1 MAGFNITVAGDSAI
15 NLEFGNVISE
25 KTNGIIRAAA
35 QTLEADPIDG
45 VIELVPTFCSLMV
58 VYNPCVIGYDE
69 LTSQV
74 RGKLRGLVAATGGI
88 HRVVKIPVCYG
99 GDFGPDL
106 SDVAEHAGM
115 SVEEVIAIHSGHDYL
130 IDMLGFLPGFA
141 YLGGLDERLHTPRLA
156 TPRTRIEPGAVGIGG
171 AQTGIY
177 PLASPGG
184 WRIIGRTPVRPY
196 DPDRESPIL
205 YAAGDYLRFVPIT
218 PQEFS
223 LIETQVEA
231 GTYECEIVKGRATT
245 PVQAD
250 PNNDQAA
257 DSAAWSEGCEASER
271 SATAPAAAPQ
281 VDNALQPQTHFSPA
295 MPNVG
300 IAGARANA
308 EIKRILEAHGVN
320 IAFDITCTNTIRR
333 FVPRKTDTLAQ
344 YAHDVLTQ
352 LPCARMRN
360 ISPRKAFFDQVL
372 PQVDGLVYHAVQFC
386 DMYSYEY
393 SDLKRTSPAPILALE
408 TDCTAQSRGQML
420 TRLEAFLESIGASQ
434 TEHLASQKGS
444 PMSTAATFV
453 VGLDSG
459 STSTNAVVMNEARKI
474 VASVVIRTGAKAGA
488 SAERAYREVLERAGI
503 TPDQVACTIATGYG
517 RVSIPFADENV
528 TEISC
533 HGRGAHYFNPDV
545 RTILDIGGQDS
556 KAIHVNAAGEVTD
569 FAMNDKCAAGTGRFL
584 EMIARSLEISLD
596 ELGPAALESKK
607 RLEIA
612 SMCSVFAESEVISL
626 IANNEEKPDIAAGVC
641 RAVAGKAY
649 SLMRRVGLEGAY
661 MMTGGVAQNPGV
673 VRAVEELIGE
683 KLFICEDP
691 EIVGATGAALLALEK
706 SE

>member
-1 MAGFNITVAGDSAI
+1 MRVGYVCKYAPIEA
-15 NLEFGNVISE
+15 
-25 KTNGIIRAAA
+25 
-35 QTLEADPIDG
+35 LEAMG
-45 VIELVPTFCSLMV
+45 AHME
-58 VYNPCVIGYDE
+58 
-69 LTSQV
+69 
-74 RGKLRGLVAATGGI
+74 
-88 HRVVKIPVCYG
+88 
-99 GDFGPDL
+99 
-106 SDVAEHAGM
+106 
-115 SVEEVIAIHSGHDYL
+115 
-130 IDMLGFLPGFA
+130 
-141 YLGGLDERLHTPRLA
+141 
-156 TPRTRIEPGAVGIGG
+156 RIEPDESLVSFDAAESCMHANVCSFAKATFETVLSGNLDGIVLTTCCDSMRRLADALRAQAPDLFIHVLDVPRDTGEAACALFERNVRKLLSAYGEFANATFSEEKLFAQLGG
-171 AQTGIY
+171 TLCPAEDTCDSPLELDYVSQDSIY
-177 PLASPGG
+177 
-184 WRIIGRTPVRPY
+184 R
-196 DPDRESPIL
+196 DK
-205 YAAGDYLRFVPIT
+205 AGDAEARSEGCAASERSASAAPT
-218 PQEFS
+218 APQVDS
-223 LIETQVEA
+223 HD
-231 GTYECEIVKGRATT
+231 R
-245 PVQAD
+245 
-250 PNNDQAA
+250 NQAA

-271 SATAPAAAPQ
+271 NADEAVAAPQVEPNRNKAGDTEARSEGCEASERSATAAAAAAQ

-320 IAFDITCTNTIRR
+320 IAFDITCTNAIRR

-434 TEHLASQKGS
+434 AEHLASQKGS

-626 IANNEEKPDIAAGVC
+626 IANNEEKSDIAAGVC
-641 RAVAGKAY
+641 RAVASKAY

>member
-1 MAGFNITVAGDSAI
+1 MRIGYVCKYVPVEALEAMGAHMERVEPDESLVSFDAAESCMHANVCSFAKATFETVLSGSFDGIVLTTCCDSMRRLADALRAQAPDLFI
-15 NLEFGNVISE
+15 HVLDVPRDTGEAACALFERRVSEFLSAYGEFANVDFSE
-25 KTNGIIRAAA
+25 AKLFTQLGGTLCPAEGTCES
-35 QTLEADPIDG
+35 TLE
-45 VIELVPTFCSLMV
+45 L
-58 VYNPCVIGYDE
+58 
-69 LTSQV
+69 
-74 RGKLRGLVAATGGI
+74 
-88 HRVVKIPVCYG
+88 
-99 GDFGPDL
+99 DL
-106 SDVAEHAGM
+106 A
-115 SVEEVIAIHSGHDYL
+115 
-130 IDMLGFLPGFA
+130 
-141 YLGGLDERLHTPRLA
+141 RLHSETAQPSFRLA
-156 TPRTRIEPGAVGIGG
+156 KSSSVSQSFANSG
-171 AQTGIY
+171 
-177 PLASPGG
+177 
-184 WRIIGRTPVRPY
+184 
-196 DPDRESPIL
+196 
-205 YAAGDYLRFVPIT
+205 
-218 PQEFS
+218 
-223 LIETQVEA
+223 
-231 GTYECEIVKGRATT
+231 
-245 PVQAD
+245 
-250 PNNDQAA
+250 QAA
-257 DSAAWSEGCEASER
+257 DSAAWSEGCGASER
-271 SATAPAAAPQ
+271 NADESVAAPQVEPNRGQATDAGARSEGCAASERNATAAAAAPQ
-281 VDNALQPQTHFSPA
+281 VNCTLQPQTHFSPT

-308 EIKRILEAHGVN
+308 EIKRILEARGVN
-320 IAFDITCTNTIRR
+320 IAFDITCTNAVRR

-352 LPCARMRN
+352 LPCARMRD
-360 ISPRKAFFDQVL
+360 ISPRKGFFDSAL
-372 PQVDGLVYHAVQFC
+372 PQVDGLVYHTVQFC

-444 PMSTAATFV
+444 PMSAAATFV

-488 SAERAYREVLERAGI
+488 SAERAYREVLERADI
-503 TPDQVACTIATGYG
+503 APDQVGCTIATGYG

>member
-1 MAGFNITVAGDSAI
+1 MRIGYVCKYVPVEA
-15 NLEFGNVISE
+15 
-25 KTNGIIRAAA
+25 
-35 QTLEADPIDG
+35 LEAMG
-45 VIELVPTFCSLMV
+45 AHME
-58 VYNPCVIGYDE
+58 
-69 LTSQV
+69 
-74 RGKLRGLVAATGGI
+74 
-88 HRVVKIPVCYG
+88 
-99 GDFGPDL
+99 
-106 SDVAEHAGM
+106 
-115 SVEEVIAIHSGHDYL
+115 
-130 IDMLGFLPGFA
+130 
-141 YLGGLDERLHTPRLA
+141 
-156 TPRTRIEPGAVGIGG
+156 RIEPDESLVSFDAAESCMHANVCSFAKATFETVLSGNLDGIVLTTCCDSMRRLADALRAQAPNLFIHVLDVPRDMGEAACALYQRRVVELLSAYGKFANATFSEKKLFAQLGG
-171 AQTGIY
+171 TLCPAEGTCDS
-177 PLASPGG
+177 PLGL
-184 WRIIGRTPVRPY
+184 
-196 DPDRESPIL
+196 D
-205 YAAGDYLRFVPIT
+205 YARLHSEAAPAA
-218 PQEFS
+218 PQVDS
-223 LIETQVEA
+223 HDL
-231 GTYECEIVKGRATT
+231 
-245 PVQAD
+245 
-250 PNNDQAA
+250 NQAA

-271 SATAPAAAPQ
+271 NADEAVAAPR

-308 EIKRILEAHGVN
+308 EIKRILEAHGAN
-320 IAFDITCTNTIRR
+320 IAFDVTCTNASRR
-333 FVPRKTDTLAQ
+333 FVPQKADTLAH
-344 YAHDVLTQ
+344 YTHDVLTQ
-352 LPCARMRN
+352 LPCARMRD
-360 ISPRKAFFDQVL
+360 ISPRKAFFDRVL
-372 PQVDGLVYHAVQFC
+372 PQIDGLVYHTVQFC

-393 SDLKRTSPAPILALE
+393 SDLKRTSPVPILALE
-408 TDCTAQSRGQML
+408 TDCTAQSHGQVL

-434 TEHLASQKGS
+434 KEHLTSQKGS
-444 PMSTAATFV
+444 PMSKTATFG

-459 STSTNAVVMNEARKI
+459 STSTNAVVMNEAREI
-474 VASVVIRTGAKAGA
+474 VASVVIKTGAKAGA

-503 TPDQVACTIATGYG
+503 TPDQIACTIATGYG

-533 HGRGAHYFNPDV
+533 HGRGAHYFNPAV

-556 KAIHVNAAGEVTD
+556 KAIHVNATGEVTD

-683 KLFICEDP
+683 KLFICDDP

-706 SE
+706 LGE

>member
-1 MAGFNITVAGDSAI
+1 MRIGYVCKYAPIEA
-15 NLEFGNVISE
+15 
-25 KTNGIIRAAA
+25 
-35 QTLEADPIDG
+35 LEAMG
-45 VIELVPTFCSLMV
+45 AHME
-58 VYNPCVIGYDE
+58 
-69 LTSQV
+69 
-74 RGKLRGLVAATGGI
+74 
-88 HRVVKIPVCYG
+88 
-99 GDFGPDL
+99 
-106 SDVAEHAGM
+106 
-115 SVEEVIAIHSGHDYL
+115 
-130 IDMLGFLPGFA
+130 
-141 YLGGLDERLHTPRLA
+141 
-156 TPRTRIEPGAVGIGG
+156 RIEPDESLVSFDAAESCMHANVCSFAKATFETVLSGNLDGIVLTTCCDSMRRLADALRAQAPDPFIHVLDVPRDTGEAACALFERNVRKLLSTYGEFANATFSEEKLFTQLGG
-171 AQTGIY
+171 ILCPAEGTCDSPLELDYARLHSEAPQPSFHLAKSSSVSQESIY
-177 PLASPGG
+177 
-184 WRIIGRTPVRPY
+184 R
-196 DPDRESPIL
+196 DK
-205 YAAGDYLRFVPIT
+205 AGDAEARSEGCAASERSASAAPAA
-218 PQEFS
+218 PQVDS
-223 LIETQVEA
+223 HD
-231 GTYECEIVKGRATT
+231 R
-245 PVQAD
+245 
-250 PNNDQAA
+250 NQAA

-271 SATAPAAAPQ
+271 NADEAVAAPQVEPNRNKADAGARSEGCEASERSATAAAAAPQ
-281 VDNALQPQTHFSPA
+281 FDNALQPQTHFSPT

-320 IAFDITCTNTIRR
+320 IAFDITCTNAIRR
-333 FVPRKTDTLAQ
+333 FAPRKTDTLAQ
-344 YAHDVLTQ
+344 YVHDVLTQ

-360 ISPRKAFFDQVL
+360 ISPRKAFFDHVL
-372 PQVDGLVYHAVQFC
+372 PQVDGLVYHTVQFC

-393 SDLKRTSPAPILALE
+393 SDLKRTSPTPILTLE

>member
-1 MAGFNITVAGDSAI
+1 MRIGYVCKYVPAEA
-15 NLEFGNVISE
+15 
-25 KTNGIIRAAA
+25 
-35 QTLEADPIDG
+35 LEAMG
-45 VIELVPTFCSLMV
+45 AHME
-58 VYNPCVIGYDE
+58 
-69 LTSQV
+69 
-74 RGKLRGLVAATGGI
+74 
-88 HRVVKIPVCYG
+88 
-99 GDFGPDL
+99 
-106 SDVAEHAGM
+106 
-115 SVEEVIAIHSGHDYL
+115 
-130 IDMLGFLPGFA
+130 
-141 YLGGLDERLHTPRLA
+141 
-156 TPRTRIEPGAVGIGG
+156 RIEPDESLVSFDAAESCMHANVCSFAKATFETVLSGNLDGIVLTTCCDSMRRLADALRAQAPNLFIHVLDVPRDTGEAACALYQRRVAELLSAYGEFANATFSEKKLFAQLGG
-171 AQTGIY
+171 TLCPAEGTCDS
-177 PLASPGG
+177 PLGL
-184 WRIIGRTPVRPY
+184 
-196 DPDRESPIL
+196 D
-205 YAAGDYLRFVPIT
+205 YARLH
-218 PQEFS
+218 S
-223 LIETQVEA
+223 EA
-231 GTYECEIVKGRATT
+231 A
-245 PVQAD
+245 PAAPQAD
-250 PNNDQAA
+250 SRDSNQAA

-271 SATAPAAAPQ
+271 NADEAVAVPQ
-281 VDNALQPQTHFSPA
+281 VNCTLQPQTHFSPT

-308 EIKRILEAHGVN
+308 EIKHILEEHGVN
-320 IAFDITCTNTIRR
+320 IAFDITCTNANRR
-333 FVPRKTDTLAQ
+333 FVPQKTDTLAH

-352 LPCARMRN
+352 LPCARMRD
-360 ISPRKAFFDQVL
+360 ISPRKAFFDHVL
-372 PQVDGLVYHAVQFC
+372 PQIDGLVYHTVQFC

-393 SDLKRTSPAPILALE
+393 SDLKRTSPMPILALE
-408 TDCTAQSRGQML
+408 TDCTAQSHGQML

-434 TEHLASQKGS
+434 KEHLVSQKGS
-444 PMSTAATFV
+444 PMSKTATFV

-459 STSTNAVVMNEARKI
+459 STSTNAVVMNEAREI
-474 VASVVIRTGAKAGA
+474 VASVVIKTGAKAGA

-533 HGRGAHYFNPDV
+533 HGRGAHYFNPAV

-556 KAIHVNAAGEVTD
+556 KAIHVNATGEVTD

-607 RLEIA
+607 HLEIA

-673 VRAVEELIGE
+673 ASAVEELIGE

-706 SE
+706 SV

>member
-1 MAGFNITVAGDSAI
+1 MRIGYVCKYVPAEA
-15 NLEFGNVISE
+15 
-25 KTNGIIRAAA
+25 
-35 QTLEADPIDG
+35 LEAMG
-45 VIELVPTFCSLMV
+45 AHME
-58 VYNPCVIGYDE
+58 
-69 LTSQV
+69 
-74 RGKLRGLVAATGGI
+74 
-88 HRVVKIPVCYG
+88 
-99 GDFGPDL
+99 
-106 SDVAEHAGM
+106 
-115 SVEEVIAIHSGHDYL
+115 
-130 IDMLGFLPGFA
+130 
-141 YLGGLDERLHTPRLA
+141 
-156 TPRTRIEPGAVGIGG
+156 RIEPDESLVSFDAAESCMHANVCSFAKATFETVLSGNLDGIVLTTCCDSMRRLADALHAQAPNLFIHVLDVPRGTGEAACALYQRRVAELLSAYGKFANATFSEKKLFAQLGGTLCPEEGNCDSSLELDYARLHSEAAQPSFRLAKSSSVSQSFANSNQAV
-171 AQTGIY
+171 
-177 PLASPGG
+177 
-184 WRIIGRTPVRPY
+184 
-196 DPDRESPIL
+196 
-205 YAAGDYLRFVPIT
+205 
-218 PQEFS
+218 
-223 LIETQVEA
+223 
-231 GTYECEIVKGRATT
+231 
-245 PVQAD
+245 
-250 PNNDQAA
+250 

-271 SATAPAAAPQ
+271 STIATAAAPQ
-281 VDNALQPQTHFSPA
+281 VDNALQPQTHFSPT

-308 EIKRILEAHGVN
+308 EIKRILESHGVN
-320 IAFDITCTNTIRR
+320 IAFDITCTNANRR
-333 FVPRKTDTLAQ
+333 FVPQKADTLAH

-352 LPCARMRN
+352 LPCARMRD
-360 ISPRKAFFDQVL
+360 ISPRKDFFDRVL
-372 PQVDGLVYHAVQFC
+372 PQIDGLVFHTVQFC

-420 TRLEAFLESIGASQ
+420 TRIEAFLESIGASQ
-434 TEHLASQKGS
+434 KEHLASQKGS
-444 PMSTAATFV
+444 PMSKTATFV

-459 STSTNAVVMNEARKI
+459 STSTNAVVMNEAREI

-488 SAERAYREVLERAGI
+488 SAERAYREVIERAGI
-503 TPDQVACTIATGYG
+503 TPDQIACTIATGYG

-533 HGRGAHYFNPDV
+533 HGRGAHYFNPAV

-556 KAIHVNAAGEVTD
+556 KAIHVNATGEVTD

-673 VRAVEELIGE
+673 VSAVEELIGE
-683 KLFICEDP
+683 KLFICDDP

>member
-1 MAGFNITVAGDSAI
+1 MRIGYVCKYAPIEALEAMGAHMEHIEPDESLVSFDAAESCMHANVCSFAKATFETVLSGNLDGIVLTTCCDSMRRLADALRAQTPGLFI
-15 NLEFGNVISE
+15 HVLDVPRDTSEAACALFERNVRKLLSAYGEFANATFSEEKLFAQLGGTLCPAEGNCDSPLELDLARLHSE
-25 KTNGIIRAAA
+25 AA
-35 QTLEADPIDG
+35 QPS
-45 VIELVPTFCSLMV
+45 F
-58 VYNPCVIGYDE
+58 
-69 LTSQV
+69 
-74 RGKLRGLVAATGGI
+74 
-88 HRVVKIPVCYG
+88 
-99 GDFGPDL
+99 
-106 SDVAEHAGM
+106 
-115 SVEEVIAIHSGHDYL
+115 
-130 IDMLGFLPGFA
+130 
-141 YLGGLDERLHTPRLA
+141 RLA
-156 TPRTRIEPGAVGIGG
+156 KSSSVSQSFAN
-171 AQTGIY
+171 
-177 PLASPGG
+177 S
-184 WRIIGRTPVRPY
+184 
-196 DPDRESPIL
+196 
-205 YAAGDYLRFVPIT
+205 
-218 PQEFS
+218 
-223 LIETQVEA
+223 
-231 GTYECEIVKGRATT
+231 
-245 PVQAD
+245 
-250 PNNDQAA
+250 NQAA

-271 SATAPAAAPQ
+271 SATAAAAAAQ
-281 VDNALQPQTHFSPA
+281 VDNALQPQTHFSPT

-320 IAFDITCTNTIRR
+320 IAFDITCTNAIRR

-352 LPCARMRN
+352 LPCARMRD
-360 ISPRKAFFDQVL
+360 ISPRKSFFDQVL
-372 PQVDGLVYHAVQFC
+372 PQVDGLVYHTVQFC

-393 SDLKRTSPAPILALE
+393 SDLKRTSPASILALE

-434 TEHLASQKGS
+434 TEHPESQKGS

-691 EIVGATGAALLALEK
+691 EIVGATGAALLVLEK

>member
-1 MAGFNITVAGDSAI
+1 MRIGYVCKYVPV
-15 NLEFGNVISE
+15 EV
-25 KTNGIIRAAA
+25 
-35 QTLEADPIDG
+35 LEAMG
-45 VIELVPTFCSLMV
+45 AHMERIEP
-58 VYNPCVIGYDE
+58 
-69 LTSQV
+69 
-74 RGKLRGLVAATGGI
+74 
-88 HRVVKIPVCYG
+88 
-99 GDFGPDL
+99 
-106 SDVAEHAGM
+106 
-115 SVEEVIAIHSGHDYL
+115 
-130 IDMLGFLPGFA
+130 
-141 YLGGLDERLHTPRLA
+141 DERLVSFDAAESCMHANVCSFAKATFETVLSGNLDGIVLTTCCDSMRRLA
-156 TPRTRIEPGAVGIGG
+156 DALRAQAPNLFIHVLDVPRDTGEAACALYQRRVAELLSSYGEFANATFSEEKLFAQLGG
-171 AQTGIY
+171 TLCPAEGTCDSTLELDYARLHSEAAPAAPQVD
-177 PLASPGG
+177 SH
-184 WRIIGRTPVRPY
+184 
-196 DPDRESPIL
+196 DR
-205 YAAGDYLRFVPIT
+205 
-218 PQEFS
+218 
-223 LIETQVEA
+223 
-231 GTYECEIVKGRATT
+231 
-245 PVQAD
+245 
-250 PNNDQAA
+250 NQAA

-271 SATAPAAAPQ
+271 NADEAVAVPQ
-281 VDNALQPQTHFSPA
+281 VNCTLQPQTHFSPT

-320 IAFDITCTNTIRR
+320 IAFDITCTNAFRR

-352 LPCARMRN
+352 LPCARMRD
-360 ISPRKAFFDQVL
+360 ISPRKAFFDHVL
-372 PQVDGLVYHAVQFC
+372 PQIDGLVFHTVQFC

-408 TDCTAQSRGQML
+408 TDCTAQSHGQML

-434 TEHLASQKGS
+434 KEHLASQKGS
-444 PMSTAATFV
+444 PMSKTATFV

-459 STSTNAVVMNEARKI
+459 STSTNAVAMNEAREI
-474 VASVVIRTGAKAGA
+474 VASVVIKTGAKAGA

-533 HGRGAHYFNPDV
+533 HGRGAHYFNPAV

-556 KAIHVNAAGEVTD
+556 KAIHVNATGEVTD

-607 RLEIA
+607 HLEIA

-706 SE
+706 LGE

>member
-1 MAGFNITVAGDSAI
+1 MRIGYVCKYVPAEA
-15 NLEFGNVISE
+15 
-25 KTNGIIRAAA
+25 
-35 QTLEADPIDG
+35 LEAMG
-45 VIELVPTFCSLMV
+45 
-58 VYNPCVIGYDE
+58 
-69 LTSQV
+69 
-74 RGKLRGLVAATGGI
+74 A
-88 HRVVKIPVCYG
+88 H
-99 GDFGPDL
+99 
-106 SDVAEHAGM
+106 
-115 SVEEVIAIHSGHDYL
+115 VE
-130 IDMLGFLPGFA
+130 
-141 YLGGLDERLHTPRLA
+141 
-156 TPRTRIEPGAVGIGG
+156 RIEPDESLVSFDAAESCMHANVCSFAKATFETVLSGNLDGIVLTTCCDSMRRLADALRAQAPDLFIHVLDVPRDTGEAACALYQRRVAELLSAYGEFANATFSEEKLFDQLGGTLCPAEGTCDSPLELDYARLHSEAAPAVP
-171 AQTGIY
+171 QVD
-177 PLASPGG
+177 SH
-184 WRIIGRTPVRPY
+184 
-196 DPDRESPIL
+196 DRN
-205 YAAGDYLRFVPIT
+205 
-218 PQEFS
+218 
-223 LIETQVEA
+223 
-231 GTYECEIVKGRATT
+231 
-245 PVQAD
+245 QAV
-250 PNNDQAA
+250 

-271 SATAPAAAPQ
+271 NADEAVAVPQ
-281 VDNALQPQTHFSPA
+281 VNCTLQPQTHFSPT

-320 IAFDITCTNTIRR
+320 IAFDITCTNAFRH
-333 FVPRKTDTLAQ
+333 FVPQKTDTLAQ

-352 LPCARMRN
+352 LPCARMRD
-360 ISPRKAFFDQVL
+360 ISPRKAFFDHVL
-372 PQVDGLVYHAVQFC
+372 PQIDGLVYHTVQFC

-393 SDLKRTSPAPILALE
+393 SDLKRTSSAPILALE

-420 TRLEAFLESIGASQ
+420 TRLEAFLEAIGASQ
-434 TEHLASQKGS
+434 TEHLARQEGF
-444 PMSTAATFV
+444 PMSKTATFV

-459 STSTNAVVMNEARKI
+459 STSTNTVVMNEAREI
-474 VASVVIRTGAKAGA
+474 VASVVIKTGAKAGA

-503 TPDQVACTIATGYG
+503 TPDQIACTIATGYG

-533 HGRGAHYFNPDV
+533 HGRGAHYFNPAV

-556 KAIHVNAAGEVTD
+556 KAIHVNATGEVTD

-683 KLFICEDP
+683 KLFICDDP

>member
-1 MAGFNITVAGDSAI
+1 MRIGYVCKYAPIEA
-15 NLEFGNVISE
+15 
-25 KTNGIIRAAA
+25 
-35 QTLEADPIDG
+35 LEAMG
-45 VIELVPTFCSLMV
+45 AHME
-58 VYNPCVIGYDE
+58 
-69 LTSQV
+69 
-74 RGKLRGLVAATGGI
+74 
-88 HRVVKIPVCYG
+88 
-99 GDFGPDL
+99 
-106 SDVAEHAGM
+106 
-115 SVEEVIAIHSGHDYL
+115 
-130 IDMLGFLPGFA
+130 
-141 YLGGLDERLHTPRLA
+141 
-156 TPRTRIEPGAVGIGG
+156 RIEPDESLVSFDAAESCMHANVCSFAKATFETVLSGNLDGIVLTTCCDSMRRLADALRAQAPDLFIHVLDAPRDTSETACALFERNVRKLLSAYGEFANATFSEEKLFTQLGG
-171 AQTGIY
+171 TVCPAEGTCDSPLELDLARLHSEAAQPSFRLAKSSSVSQESIY
-177 PLASPGG
+177 
-184 WRIIGRTPVRPY
+184 R
-196 DPDRESPIL
+196 DK
-205 YAAGDYLRFVPIT
+205 AGDA
-218 PQEFS
+218 
-223 LIETQVEA
+223 EA
-231 GTYECEIVKGRATT
+231 RSEGCVASERSDSAAPAAPRVDSHDR
-245 PVQAD
+245 
-250 PNNDQAA
+250 NQAA

-271 SATAPAAAPQ
+271 NADEAVAAPQ
-281 VDNALQPQTHFSPA
+281 ADNARQPQTHFSPT

-320 IAFDITCTNTIRR
+320 IAFDITCTNAIRR

-344 YAHDVLTQ
+344 YVHDVLTQ
-352 LPCARMRN
+352 LPCARMRD
-360 ISPRKAFFDQVL
+360 ISPRKGFFDHVL
-372 PQVDGLVYHAVQFC
+372 PQVDGLVYHTVQFC

-434 TEHLASQKGS
+434 TEHLARQKGS
-444 PMSTAATFV
+444 PMSTADTFV

-584 EMIARSLEISLD
+584 EMIARSLEIDLD

-607 RLEIA
+607 HLEIT

-683 KLFICEDP
+683 KLFICDDP

>member
-1 MAGFNITVAGDSAI
+1 MRVGYVCKYAPIEA
-15 NLEFGNVISE
+15 
-25 KTNGIIRAAA
+25 
-35 QTLEADPIDG
+35 LEAMG
-45 VIELVPTFCSLMV
+45 AHME
-58 VYNPCVIGYDE
+58 
-69 LTSQV
+69 
-74 RGKLRGLVAATGGI
+74 
-88 HRVVKIPVCYG
+88 
-99 GDFGPDL
+99 
-106 SDVAEHAGM
+106 
-115 SVEEVIAIHSGHDYL
+115 
-130 IDMLGFLPGFA
+130 
-141 YLGGLDERLHTPRLA
+141 
-156 TPRTRIEPGAVGIGG
+156 RIEPDESLVSFDAAESRMHANVCSFAKATFETVLSGNFDGIVLTTCCDSMRRLADALRAQAPDLFIHVLDVPRDTGEAACALFERNVRKLLSAYGEFANATFSEEKLFAQLGG
-171 AQTGIY
+171 TLCPAEGNCDS
-177 PLASPGG
+177 PL
-184 WRIIGRTPVRPY
+184 
-196 DPDRESPIL
+196 EL
-205 YAAGDYLRFVPIT
+205 
-218 PQEFS
+218 
-223 LIETQVEA
+223 
-231 GTYECEIVKGRATT
+231 
-245 PVQAD
+245 
-250 PNNDQAA
+250 
-257 DSAAWSEGCEASER
+257 
-271 SATAPAAAPQ
+271 
-281 VDNALQPQTHFSPA
+281 DNALQPQTHFSPT

-320 IAFDITCTNTIRR
+320 IAFDITCTNAIRR

-474 VASVVIRTGAKAGA
+474 VASVVIRTGAKASA
-488 SAERAYREVLERAGI
+488 SAERAYRKVLERAGI

-661 MMTGGVAQNPGV
+661 MMTGGVAQNLGV

-706 SE
+706 LGE

>member
-1 MAGFNITVAGDSAI
+1 MRIGYVCKYAPIEA
-15 NLEFGNVISE
+15 
-25 KTNGIIRAAA
+25 
-35 QTLEADPIDG
+35 LEAMG
-45 VIELVPTFCSLMV
+45 AHME
-58 VYNPCVIGYDE
+58 
-69 LTSQV
+69 
-74 RGKLRGLVAATGGI
+74 
-88 HRVVKIPVCYG
+88 
-99 GDFGPDL
+99 
-106 SDVAEHAGM
+106 
-115 SVEEVIAIHSGHDYL
+115 
-130 IDMLGFLPGFA
+130 
-141 YLGGLDERLHTPRLA
+141 
-156 TPRTRIEPGAVGIGG
+156 RIEPDARLVSFDAAESCMHANVCSFAKATFETVLSGNLDGIVLTTCCDSMRRLADALRAQAPDLFIHVLDVPRDTGETACALFERNVRKLLSTYGEFANATFSEEKLFAQLGG
-171 AQTGIY
+171 TVCPAEGTCDSPLELDSVSQDSIY
-177 PLASPGG
+177 
-184 WRIIGRTPVRPY
+184 R
-196 DPDRESPIL
+196 DK
-205 YAAGDYLRFVPIT
+205 AGDAEARSEGCVASERSASAAPAA
-218 PQEFS
+218 PQVDS
-223 LIETQVEA
+223 HD
-231 GTYECEIVKGRATT
+231 R
-245 PVQAD
+245 
-250 PNNDQAA
+250 NQAA

-271 SATAPAAAPQ
+271 SATAAAAAPQ
-281 VDNALQPQTHFSPA
+281 ADNARQPQTHFSPT

-320 IAFDITCTNTIRR
+320 IAFDITCTNTVRR
-333 FVPRKTDTLAQ
+333 FVPRKTDTLAL

-352 LPCARMRN
+352 LPCARMRD
-360 ISPRKAFFDQVL
+360 ISPRKGFFDSAL
-372 PQVDGLVYHAVQFC
+372 PQVDGLVYHTVQFC

-393 SDLKRTSPAPILALE
+393 SDLKRTSPVPILALE

-434 TEHLASQKGS
+434 TEHPASQKGS

-488 SAERAYREVLERAGI
+488 SAERAYHEVLERAGI

-691 EIVGATGAALLALEK
+691 EIVGATGAALLAMEK
-706 SE
+706 LGE

>member
-1 MAGFNITVAGDSAI
+1 MRIGYVCKYVPAEA
-15 NLEFGNVISE
+15 
-25 KTNGIIRAAA
+25 
-35 QTLEADPIDG
+35 LEAMG
-45 VIELVPTFCSLMV
+45 AHME
-58 VYNPCVIGYDE
+58 
-69 LTSQV
+69 
-74 RGKLRGLVAATGGI
+74 
-88 HRVVKIPVCYG
+88 
-99 GDFGPDL
+99 
-106 SDVAEHAGM
+106 
-115 SVEEVIAIHSGHDYL
+115 
-130 IDMLGFLPGFA
+130 
-141 YLGGLDERLHTPRLA
+141 
-156 TPRTRIEPGAVGIGG
+156 RIEPDESLVSFDAAESCMHANVCSFSKATFETVLSGNLDGIVPTTCCDSMRRLADALRAQAPDLFIHVLDVPRDTGEAACALYQRRVAELLSSYGKFADATFSEEKLFAQLGG
-171 AQTGIY
+171 TLCPAEGTCDSTLG
-177 PLASPGG
+177 L
-184 WRIIGRTPVRPY
+184 
-196 DPDRESPIL
+196 D
-205 YAAGDYLRFVPIT
+205 YARLHSEAAPAA
-218 PQEFS
+218 PQVDS
-223 LIETQVEA
+223 HNL
-231 GTYECEIVKGRATT
+231 
-245 PVQAD
+245 
-250 PNNDQAA
+250 NHAA
-257 DSAAWSEGCEASER
+257 DSAAWSEDCEASER
-271 SATAPAAAPQ
+271 NADEAVAVPQ
-281 VDNALQPQTHFSPA
+281 VNCTLQPQTHFSPT

-320 IAFDITCTNTIRR
+320 IAFDITCTNAFRR
-333 FVPRKTDTLAQ
+333 FVPQKADTLAH
-344 YAHDVLTQ
+344 YTHDVLTQ
-352 LPCARMRN
+352 LPCARMRD
-360 ISPRKAFFDQVL
+360 ISPRKAFFDRVL
-372 PQVDGLVYHAVQFC
+372 PQIDGLVYHTVQFC

-408 TDCTAQSRGQML
+408 TDCTVQSHGQML

-434 TEHLASQKGS
+434 KEHLASQKGS
-444 PMSTAATFV
+444 PMSKTATFV

-459 STSTNAVVMNEARKI
+459 STSTNAVTMNEAREI
-474 VASVVIRTGAKAGA
+474 VASVVIKTGAKAGA

-533 HGRGAHYFNPDV
+533 HGRGAHYFNPAV

-607 RLEIA
+607 HLEIA

>member
-1 MAGFNITVAGDSAI
+1 MRIGYVCKYVPVEA
-15 NLEFGNVISE
+15 
-25 KTNGIIRAAA
+25 
-35 QTLEADPIDG
+35 LEAMG
-45 VIELVPTFCSLMV
+45 AHME
-58 VYNPCVIGYDE
+58 
-69 LTSQV
+69 
-74 RGKLRGLVAATGGI
+74 
-88 HRVVKIPVCYG
+88 
-99 GDFGPDL
+99 
-106 SDVAEHAGM
+106 
-115 SVEEVIAIHSGHDYL
+115 
-130 IDMLGFLPGFA
+130 
-141 YLGGLDERLHTPRLA
+141 
-156 TPRTRIEPGAVGIGG
+156 RIEPDEILVSFDAAESCMHANVCSFAKATFETVLSGNLGGIVLTTCCDSMRRLADALR
-171 AQTGIY
+171 AQTPNLFIHVLDVPRDTGEAACALY
-177 PLASPGG
+177 QRRVAELLSAYGKFANVTFSEEKLFAQLGGTLCPAEGTCDSPLGL
-184 WRIIGRTPVRPY
+184 
-196 DPDRESPIL
+196 D
-205 YAAGDYLRFVPIT
+205 YARLH
-218 PQEFS
+218 S
-223 LIETQVEA
+223 EA
-231 GTYECEIVKGRATT
+231 AQPSFRLAKSSSVSQSFA
-245 PVQAD
+245 
-250 PNNDQAA
+250 NSNQAA

-271 SATAPAAAPQ
+271 NADEAVAVLQ
-281 VDNALQPQTHFSPA
+281 VNCTLQPQTHFSPT

-320 IAFDITCTNTIRR
+320 IAFDITCTNASRR
-333 FVPRKTDTLAQ
+333 FVPQKADTLAQ
-344 YAHDVLTQ
+344 YAHDMLTQ
-352 LPCARMRN
+352 LPCARMRD
-360 ISPRKAFFDQVL
+360 ISPRKAFFGHVL
-372 PQVDGLVYHAVQFC
+372 PQIDGLVYHTVQFC

-408 TDCTAQSRGQML
+408 TDCTAQSHGQML

-434 TEHLASQKGS
+434 KEHLASQKGS
-444 PMSTAATFV
+444 PMSKTATFV
-453 VGLDSG
+453 IGLDSG
-459 STSTNAVVMNEARKI
+459 STSTNAVVMNEAREI

-503 TPDQVACTIATGYG
+503 TPDQIACTIATGYG

-533 HGRGAHYFNPDV
+533 HGRGAHYFNPAV

-556 KAIHVNAAGEVTD
+556 KAIHVNATGEVTD

>member
-1 MAGFNITVAGDSAI
+1 MRIGYVCKYAPIEA
-15 NLEFGNVISE
+15 
-25 KTNGIIRAAA
+25 
-35 QTLEADPIDG
+35 LEAMG
-45 VIELVPTFCSLMV
+45 AHME
-58 VYNPCVIGYDE
+58 
-69 LTSQV
+69 
-74 RGKLRGLVAATGGI
+74 
-88 HRVVKIPVCYG
+88 
-99 GDFGPDL
+99 
-106 SDVAEHAGM
+106 
-115 SVEEVIAIHSGHDYL
+115 
-130 IDMLGFLPGFA
+130 
-141 YLGGLDERLHTPRLA
+141 
-156 TPRTRIEPGAVGIGG
+156 RIEPDESLVSFDAAEACMHANVCSFAKATFETVLSGNLDGIVLTTCCDSMRRLADALRAQAPDLFIHVLDVPRDTGEAACALYQRRVAELLSAYGKFANATFSEEKLFAQLGG
-171 AQTGIY
+171 TLCPAEGTCDS
-177 PLASPGG
+177 PLGL
-184 WRIIGRTPVRPY
+184 
-196 DPDRESPIL
+196 D
-205 YAAGDYLRFVPIT
+205 YARLHSEAAPAA
-218 PQEFS
+218 PQVDS
-223 LIETQVEA
+223 HNL
-231 GTYECEIVKGRATT
+231 
-245 PVQAD
+245 
-250 PNNDQAA
+250 NQAA

-271 SATAPAAAPQ
+271 NADEAVAAPQ
-281 VDNALQPQTHFSPA
+281 VNCTLQPQTHFSPT

-320 IAFDITCTNTIRR
+320 IAFDITCTNASRR

-352 LPCARMRN
+352 LPCARMRD
-360 ISPRKAFFDQVL
+360 ISPRKAFFDHVL
-372 PQVDGLVYHAVQFC
+372 PQIDGLVFHTVQFC

-408 TDCTAQSRGQML
+408 TDCTAQSHGQML
-420 TRLEAFLESIGASQ
+420 TRLEAFLESIGVSQ
-434 TEHLASQKGS
+434 KEHLASQKGS
-444 PMSTAATFV
+444 PMSKTATFV

-459 STSTNAVVMNEARKI
+459 STSTNAVVMNEAREI
-474 VASVVIRTGAKAGA
+474 VASVVIKTGAKAGA
-488 SAERAYREVLERAGI
+488 SAERAYREVLERADI

-533 HGRGAHYFNPDV
+533 HGRGAHYFNPAV

-607 RLEIA
+607 HLEIA

-673 VRAVEELIGE
+673 VSAVEELIGE

-706 SE
+706 LGE

>member
-1 MAGFNITVAGDSAI
+1 MRIGYVCKYVPAEA
-15 NLEFGNVISE
+15 
-25 KTNGIIRAAA
+25 
-35 QTLEADPIDG
+35 LEAMG
-45 VIELVPTFCSLMV
+45 AHME
-58 VYNPCVIGYDE
+58 
-69 LTSQV
+69 
-74 RGKLRGLVAATGGI
+74 
-88 HRVVKIPVCYG
+88 
-99 GDFGPDL
+99 
-106 SDVAEHAGM
+106 
-115 SVEEVIAIHSGHDYL
+115 
-130 IDMLGFLPGFA
+130 
-141 YLGGLDERLHTPRLA
+141 
-156 TPRTRIEPGAVGIGG
+156 RIEPDESLVSFDAAESCMHANVCSFAKATFETVLSGNLDGIVLTTCCDSMRRLADALRAQAPNLFIHVLDVPRDTGEAACALYQRRVAELLSAYGEFANATFSEKKLFAQLGG
-171 AQTGIY
+171 TLCPAEGTCDS
-177 PLASPGG
+177 PLGL
-184 WRIIGRTPVRPY
+184 
-196 DPDRESPIL
+196 D
-205 YAAGDYLRFVPIT
+205 YARLH
-218 PQEFS
+218 S
-223 LIETQVEA
+223 EA
-231 GTYECEIVKGRATT
+231 A
-245 PVQAD
+245 PAAPQAD
-250 PNNDQAA
+250 SRDSNQAA

-271 SATAPAAAPQ
+271 NADEAVAAPR
-281 VDNALQPQTHFSPA
+281 VDNALQPQTHFSPT

-320 IAFDITCTNTIRR
+320 IAFDVTCTNAFRR

-352 LPCARMRN
+352 LPCARMRD
-360 ISPRKAFFDQVL
+360 ISPRKAFFDHVL
-372 PQVDGLVYHAVQFC
+372 PQIDGLVFHTVQFC

-408 TDCTAQSRGQML
+408 TDCTAQSHGQML

-434 TEHLASQKGS
+434 KEHLASQKGS
-444 PMSTAATFV
+444 PMSKTATFV

-459 STSTNAVVMNEARKI
+459 STSTNAVVMNEAREI
-474 VASVVIRTGAKAGA
+474 VASVVIRTGAKVGA

-503 TPDQVACTIATGYG
+503 APDQIACTIATGYG

-533 HGRGAHYFNPDV
+533 HGRGSHYFNPAV

-556 KAIHVNAAGEVTD
+556 KAIHVNATGEVTD

-607 RLEIA
+607 HLEIA

>member
-1 MAGFNITVAGDSAI
+1 MRIGYVCKYVPAEA
-15 NLEFGNVISE
+15 
-25 KTNGIIRAAA
+25 
-35 QTLEADPIDG
+35 LEAMGAHMERVEPDESLVSFDAAESCMHANVCSFAKATFETVLSGNLDG
-45 VIELVPTFCSLMV
+45 IVLTTCCDSMRRLADALRAQAPNLFIHVLDVPRDT
-58 VYNPCVIGYDE
+58 GE
-69 LTSQV
+69 
-74 RGKLRGLVAATGGI
+74 AACALYQ
-88 HRVVKIPVCYG
+88 RR
-99 GDFGPDL
+99 
-106 SDVAEHAGM
+106 VAELLSAYG
-115 SVEEVIAIHSGHDYL
+115 E
-130 IDMLGFLPGFA
+130 FA
-141 YLGGLDERLHTPRLA
+141 NATFSKEKLFTQLGGTLCPAEGNCD
-156 TPRTRIEPGAVGIGG
+156 
-171 AQTGIY
+171 
-177 PLASPGG
+177 S
-184 WRIIGRTPVRPY
+184 
-196 DPDRESPIL
+196 
-205 YAAGDYLRFVPIT
+205 
-218 PQEFS
+218 S
-223 LIETQVEA
+223 LE
-231 GTYECEIVKGRATT
+231 
-245 PVQAD
+245 
-250 PNNDQAA
+250 
-257 DSAAWSEGCEASER
+257 
-271 SATAPAAAPQ
+271 

-308 EIKRILEAHGVN
+308 EIKRILEARGVN
-320 IAFDITCTNTIRR
+320 IAFDITCTNTVRR
-333 FVPRKTDTLAQ
+333 FVPRKTDTLTQ
-344 YAHDVLTQ
+344 YAYDVLTQ
-352 LPCARMRN
+352 LPCARMRD
-360 ISPRKAFFDQVL
+360 ISPRKDFFDRAL
-372 PQVDGLVYHAVQFC
+372 PQVDGLVYHTVQFC

-393 SDLKRTSPAPILALE
+393 SDLKRTSSAPILELE

-434 TEHLASQKGS
+434 TEHLESQKGS
-444 PMSTAATFV
+444 PMSKTATFV

-459 STSTNAVVMNEARKI
+459 STSTNAVVMNEAREI

-503 TPDQVACTIATGYG
+503 TPDQIACTIATGYG

-533 HGRGAHYFNPDV
+533 HGRGAHYFNPAV

-683 KLFICEDP
+683 KLFICDDP

-706 SE
+706 LGE

>member
-1 MAGFNITVAGDSAI
+1 
-15 NLEFGNVISE
+15 
-25 KTNGIIRAAA
+25 
-35 QTLEADPIDG
+35 
-45 VIELVPTFCSLMV
+45 
-58 VYNPCVIGYDE
+58 
-69 LTSQV
+69 
-74 RGKLRGLVAATGGI
+74 
-88 HRVVKIPVCYG
+88 
-99 GDFGPDL
+99 
-106 SDVAEHAGM
+106 
-115 SVEEVIAIHSGHDYL
+115 
-130 IDMLGFLPGFA
+130 
-141 YLGGLDERLHTPRLA
+141 
-156 TPRTRIEPGAVGIGG
+156 
-171 AQTGIY
+171 
-177 PLASPGG
+177 
-184 WRIIGRTPVRPY
+184 
-196 DPDRESPIL
+196 
-205 YAAGDYLRFVPIT
+205 
-218 PQEFS
+218 
-223 LIETQVEA
+223 
-231 GTYECEIVKGRATT
+231 
-245 PVQAD
+245 
-250 PNNDQAA
+250 
-257 DSAAWSEGCEASER
+257 
-271 SATAPAAAPQ
+271 
-281 VDNALQPQTHFSPA
+281 

-320 IAFDITCTNTIRR
+320 IAFDITCTNAIRR

-420 TRLEAFLESIGASQ
+420 TRLEAFLESIDASQ
-434 TEHLASQKGS
+434 TEHLESQKGS

-459 STSTNAVVMNEARKI
+459 STSTNAVVMNAAREI

-488 SAERAYREVLERAGI
+488 SAERAYREVLEHAGI

>member
-1 MAGFNITVAGDSAI
+1 MRIGYVCKYVPV
-15 NLEFGNVISE
+15 E
-25 KTNGIIRAAA
+25 
-35 QTLEADPIDG
+35 TLEAMGAHMERIDPDG
-45 VIELVPTFCSLMV
+45 SLVSFDAAESCMHANVCSFAKATFETVLSGNLDGIV
-58 VYNPCVIGYDE
+58 
-69 LTSQV
+69 LTTCCDSM
-74 RGKLRGLVAATGGI
+74 RRLADALRAQA
-88 HRVVKIPVCYG
+88 
-99 GDFGPDL
+99 PDL
-106 SDVAEHAGM
+106 FIHVLDVPRDTDEAASALYQRRVAELLSAYGKFANATF
-115 SVEEVIAIHSGHDYL
+115 SEEKL
-130 IDMLGFLPGFA
+130 FA
-141 YLGGLDERLHTPRLA
+141 QLGGTLCPAEGTCDSTLELDYARLHSEAAQPSFRLA
-156 TPRTRIEPGAVGIGG
+156 KSSSVSQSFAN
-171 AQTGIY
+171 
-177 PLASPGG
+177 S
-184 WRIIGRTPVRPY
+184 
-196 DPDRESPIL
+196 
-205 YAAGDYLRFVPIT
+205 
-218 PQEFS
+218 
-223 LIETQVEA
+223 
-231 GTYECEIVKGRATT
+231 
-245 PVQAD
+245 
-250 PNNDQAA
+250 NQAA
-257 DSAAWSEGCEASER
+257 DSAARSEGCEASERNADEAVAAPQVEPERNQAADAGARSEGCEASER
-271 SATAPAAAPQ
+271 SATAAAAAPR
-281 VDNALQPQTHFSPA
+281 VDNALQPQTHFSPT

-308 EIKRILEAHGVN
+308 EIKRILEARGVN
-320 IAFDITCTNTIRR
+320 IAFDVTCTNASRR
-333 FVPRKTDTLAQ
+333 FVPQKADTLAH

-352 LPCARMRN
+352 LPCARMRD
-360 ISPRKAFFDQVL
+360 ISPRKAFFDRVL
-372 PQVDGLVYHAVQFC
+372 PQIDGLVYHTVQFC

-408 TDCTAQSRGQML
+408 TDCTAQSHGQML

-434 TEHLASQKGS
+434 TEHLASQKGF
-444 PMSTAATFV
+444 PMGKTATFV

-459 STSTNAVVMNEARKI
+459 STSTNAVAMNEAREI
-474 VASVVIRTGAKAGA
+474 VASVVIKTGAKAGA
-488 SAERAYREVLERAGI
+488 SAERAYREVIERAGI

-607 RLEIA
+607 HLEIA

-673 VRAVEELIGE
+673 VSAVEELIGE
-683 KLFICEDP
+683 KLFICDDP

-706 SE
+706 TE

>member
-1 MAGFNITVAGDSAI
+1 MRIGYVCKYVPAEA
-15 NLEFGNVISE
+15 
-25 KTNGIIRAAA
+25 
-35 QTLEADPIDG
+35 LEAMG
-45 VIELVPTFCSLMV
+45 AHME
-58 VYNPCVIGYDE
+58 
-69 LTSQV
+69 
-74 RGKLRGLVAATGGI
+74 
-88 HRVVKIPVCYG
+88 
-99 GDFGPDL
+99 
-106 SDVAEHAGM
+106 
-115 SVEEVIAIHSGHDYL
+115 
-130 IDMLGFLPGFA
+130 
-141 YLGGLDERLHTPRLA
+141 
-156 TPRTRIEPGAVGIGG
+156 RIEPDESLVSFDAAESCMHANVCSFSKATFETVLSGNLDGIVLTTCCDSMRRLADALRAQAPDLFIHVLDVPRDMGEAACALYQRRVAELLSAYGEFADATFSEGKLFAQLGG
-171 AQTGIY
+171 TLCPAEGTCDSTLELD
-177 PLASPGG
+177 LARLHSEAAPAA
-184 WRIIGRTPVRPY
+184 PQV
-196 DPDRESPIL
+196 DSHDR
-205 YAAGDYLRFVPIT
+205 
-218 PQEFS
+218 
-223 LIETQVEA
+223 
-231 GTYECEIVKGRATT
+231 
-245 PVQAD
+245 
-250 PNNDQAA
+250 NQAA
-257 DSAAWSEGCEASER
+257 DSAAWSEGCGASER
-271 SATAPAAAPQ
+271 SATAAAAAPQ
-281 VDNALQPQTHFSPA
+281 VNRTLQPQTHFSPA
-295 MPNVG
+295 TPNVG

-308 EIKRILEAHGVN
+308 EIKRILEARGVN

-333 FVPRKTDTLAQ
+333 FVPQKTDTLTQ
-344 YAHDVLTQ
+344 YAHDVLAQ
-352 LPCARMRN
+352 LPCARMRD
-360 ISPRKAFFDQVL
+360 ISPRKDFFDRAL
-372 PQVDGLVYHAVQFC
+372 PQVDGLVYHTVQFC

-393 SDLKRTSPAPILALE
+393 SDLKQTSSAPILALE

-434 TEHLASQKGS
+434 TEHLESQKGS

-459 STSTNAVVMNEARKI
+459 STSTNAVVMNEAREI

-533 HGRGAHYFNPDV
+533 HGRGAHYFNPEV

-607 RLEIA
+607 HLEIA

-683 KLFICEDP
+683 KLFICDDP

>member
-1 MAGFNITVAGDSAI
+1 MRIGYVCKYVPAEA
-15 NLEFGNVISE
+15 
-25 KTNGIIRAAA
+25 
-35 QTLEADPIDG
+35 LEAMG
-45 VIELVPTFCSLMV
+45 AHME
-58 VYNPCVIGYDE
+58 
-69 LTSQV
+69 
-74 RGKLRGLVAATGGI
+74 
-88 HRVVKIPVCYG
+88 
-99 GDFGPDL
+99 
-106 SDVAEHAGM
+106 
-115 SVEEVIAIHSGHDYL
+115 
-130 IDMLGFLPGFA
+130 
-141 YLGGLDERLHTPRLA
+141 
-156 TPRTRIEPGAVGIGG
+156 RIEPDESLVSFDAAESCMHANVCSFAKATFETVLSGNLDGIVLTTCCDSLRRLADALRAQAPNLFIHVLDVPRDTGEAACALYQRRVAELLSAYGEFANATFSEKKLFAQLGG
-171 AQTGIY
+171 TLCPAEGTCDS
-177 PLASPGG
+177 PLGL
-184 WRIIGRTPVRPY
+184 
-196 DPDRESPIL
+196 D
-205 YAAGDYLRFVPIT
+205 YARLH
-218 PQEFS
+218 S
-223 LIETQVEA
+223 EA
-231 GTYECEIVKGRATT
+231 A
-245 PVQAD
+245 PAAPQAD
-250 PNNDQAA
+250 SRDSNQAA

-271 SATAPAAAPQ
+271 NADEAVAVPQ
-281 VDNALQPQTHFSPA
+281 VNCTLQPQTHFSPT
-295 MPNVG
+295 MSNVG

-308 EIKRILEAHGVN
+308 EIKRILESHGVN
-320 IAFDITCTNTIRR
+320 IAFDITCTNASRR
-333 FVPRKTDTLAQ
+333 FVPQKADTLAQ

-352 LPCARMRN
+352 LPCARMRD
-360 ISPRKAFFDQVL
+360 ISPRKAFFDHVL
-372 PQVDGLVYHAVQFC
+372 PQIDGLVYHTVQFC

-393 SDLKRTSPAPILALE
+393 SDLKRTSPMPILALE
-408 TDCTAQSRGQML
+408 TDCTAQSHGQML

-434 TEHLASQKGS
+434 KEHLVSQKGS
-444 PMSTAATFV
+444 PMSKTATFV

-459 STSTNAVVMNEARKI
+459 STSTNAVVMNEAREI

-503 TPDQVACTIATGYG
+503 TPDQIACTIATGYG

-533 HGRGAHYFNPDV
+533 HGRGAHYFNPAV

-673 VRAVEELIGE
+673 ASAVEELIGE

-706 SE
+706 SV

>member
-1 MAGFNITVAGDSAI
+1 MRIGYVCKYVPAEA
-15 NLEFGNVISE
+15 
-25 KTNGIIRAAA
+25 
-35 QTLEADPIDG
+35 LEAMG
-45 VIELVPTFCSLMV
+45 ARMERIEP
-58 VYNPCVIGYDE
+58 
-69 LTSQV
+69 
-74 RGKLRGLVAATGGI
+74 
-88 HRVVKIPVCYG
+88 
-99 GDFGPDL
+99 
-106 SDVAEHAGM
+106 
-115 SVEEVIAIHSGHDYL
+115 
-130 IDMLGFLPGFA
+130 
-141 YLGGLDERLHTPRLA
+141 DERLVSFDAAESCMHANVCSFAKATFETVLSGNLDGIVLTTCCDSMRRLA
-156 TPRTRIEPGAVGIGG
+156 DALRAQAPDLFVHVLDVPRDAGEAACALYQRRVAELLSAYGKFANATFSEKKLFAQLGG
-171 AQTGIY
+171 TLCPAEGTCDSS
-177 PLASPGG
+177 LEL
-184 WRIIGRTPVRPY
+184 
-196 DPDRESPIL
+196 D
-205 YAAGDYLRFVPIT
+205 YARLRSEAAPAA
-218 PQEFS
+218 PQIDS
-223 LIETQVEA
+223 RDL
-231 GTYECEIVKGRATT
+231 
-245 PVQAD
+245 
-250 PNNDQAA
+250 NQAA

-271 SATAPAAAPQ
+271 NADEAVAAPRVEPNRNKADAGARSEGCEASERSATAAAAAPQ
-281 VDNALQPQTHFSPA
+281 VNCTLQPQTHFSPA
-295 MPNVG
+295 TPNVG

-308 EIKRILEAHGVN
+308 EIKRILESHGVN
-320 IAFDITCTNTIRR
+320 IAFDITCTNAFRR
-333 FVPRKTDTLAQ
+333 FVPQKADTLAH

-352 LPCARMRN
+352 LPCARMRD
-360 ISPRKAFFDQVL
+360 ISSRKAFFDHVL
-372 PQVDGLVYHAVQFC
+372 PQIDGLVFHTVQFC

-408 TDCTAQSRGQML
+408 TDCTVQSHGQML

-434 TEHLASQKGS
+434 KEHLASQKGS
-444 PMSTAATFV
+444 PMSKTATFV

-459 STSTNAVVMNEARKI
+459 STSTNAVVMNEAREI

-503 TPDQVACTIATGYG
+503 TPDQIACTIATGYG

-533 HGRGAHYFNPDV
+533 HGRGAHYFNPAV

-556 KAIHVNAAGEVTD
+556 KAIHVNATGEVTD

-683 KLFICEDP
+683 KLFICDDP

>member
-1 MAGFNITVAGDSAI
+1 MRIGYVCKYVPVEA
-15 NLEFGNVISE
+15 
-25 KTNGIIRAAA
+25 
-35 QTLEADPIDG
+35 LEAMG
-45 VIELVPTFCSLMV
+45 AHMERIEP
-58 VYNPCVIGYDE
+58 
-69 LTSQV
+69 
-74 RGKLRGLVAATGGI
+74 
-88 HRVVKIPVCYG
+88 
-99 GDFGPDL
+99 
-106 SDVAEHAGM
+106 
-115 SVEEVIAIHSGHDYL
+115 
-130 IDMLGFLPGFA
+130 
-141 YLGGLDERLHTPRLA
+141 DERLVSFDAAESCMHANVCSFSKATFETVLSGNLDGIVLTTCCDSMRRLA
-156 TPRTRIEPGAVGIGG
+156 DALRAQAPDLFIHVLDVPRDTGEAACALYQRRVAELLSAYGEFANATFSEEKLFAQLGG
-171 AQTGIY
+171 TLCPAEGTCDST
-177 PLASPGG
+177 LEL
-184 WRIIGRTPVRPY
+184 
-196 DPDRESPIL
+196 D
-205 YAAGDYLRFVPIT
+205 YARLHSEAAPAA
-218 PQEFS
+218 PQVDS
-223 LIETQVEA
+223 HNL
-231 GTYECEIVKGRATT
+231 
-245 PVQAD
+245 
-250 PNNDQAA
+250 NQAA
-257 DSAAWSEGCEASER
+257 DSAAWSEGYEASER
-271 SATAPAAAPQ
+271 NADEAVAVPQ
-281 VDNALQPQTHFSPA
+281 VNCTLQPQTHFSPT

-320 IAFDITCTNTIRR
+320 IAFDITCTNASRR
-333 FVPRKTDTLAQ
+333 FVPRKADTLAH
-344 YAHDVLTQ
+344 YAHDVLAQ
-352 LPCARMRN
+352 LPCARMRD
-360 ISPRKAFFDQVL
+360 ISPRKAFFDRVL
-372 PQVDGLVYHAVQFC
+372 PQIDGLVFHTVQFC

-393 SDLKRTSPAPILALE
+393 SDLKRTSPTPILALE
-408 TDCTAQSRGQML
+408 TDCTAQSHGQML

-434 TEHLASQKGS
+434 KEHLASQKGS
-444 PMSTAATFV
+444 PMSKTATFV

-459 STSTNAVVMNEARKI
+459 STSTNAVVMNEAREI
-474 VASVVIRTGAKAGA
+474 VASVVIKTGAKAGA
-488 SAERAYREVLERAGI
+488 SAERAYREVLERADI

-533 HGRGAHYFNPDV
+533 HGRGAHYFNPAV

-556 KAIHVNAAGEVTD
+556 KAIRVNAAGEVTD

-607 RLEIA
+607 HLEIA

-706 SE
+706 LGK

>member
-1 MAGFNITVAGDSAI
+1 MRIGYVCKYVPVEA
-15 NLEFGNVISE
+15 
-25 KTNGIIRAAA
+25 
-35 QTLEADPIDG
+35 LEAMG
-45 VIELVPTFCSLMV
+45 AHME
-58 VYNPCVIGYDE
+58 
-69 LTSQV
+69 
-74 RGKLRGLVAATGGI
+74 
-88 HRVVKIPVCYG
+88 
-99 GDFGPDL
+99 
-106 SDVAEHAGM
+106 
-115 SVEEVIAIHSGHDYL
+115 
-130 IDMLGFLPGFA
+130 
-141 YLGGLDERLHTPRLA
+141 
-156 TPRTRIEPGAVGIGG
+156 RIEPDESLGSFDAAESCMHANVCSFAKATFETVLSGNLDGIVLTTCCDSMRRLADALR
-171 AQTGIY
+171 AQAPNLFIHVLDVPRDTGE
-177 PLASPGG
+177 AACA
-184 WRIIGRTPVRPY
+184 
-196 DPDRESPIL
+196 L
-205 YAAGDYLRFVPIT
+205 YQRRVAELLSAYGEFAGV
-218 PQEFS
+218 EFS
-223 LIETQVEA
+223 EEKLFTQLGGTLCPAEGNCDSSLELNLARLHSEA
-231 GTYECEIVKGRATT
+231 AQPSFRLAKSSSVSQSFA
-245 PVQAD
+245 
-250 PNNDQAA
+250 NSNQAA

-271 SATAPAAAPQ
+271 NADEAVAAPQVKPNRNQAADAEVRSEGCEASERSATAAAAAPQ
-281 VDNALQPQTHFSPA
+281 VNRTLQPQTHFSPA

-308 EIKRILEAHGVN
+308 EIKRILEARGVN
-320 IAFDITCTNTIRR
+320 IAFDITCTNTVRR
-333 FVPRKTDTLAQ
+333 FVPRKTDTLTQ

-352 LPCARMRN
+352 LPCARMRD
-360 ISPRKAFFDQVL
+360 ISPRKDFFDRAL
-372 PQVDGLVYHAVQFC
+372 PQVDGLIYHTVQFC

-393 SDLKRTSPAPILALE
+393 SDLKRTSPVPILALE
-408 TDCTAQSRGQML
+408 TDCTAQSHGQML

-434 TEHLASQKGS
+434 KEHLASQKGS
-444 PMSTAATFV
+444 PMSKTATFV

-459 STSTNAVVMNEARKI
+459 STSTNAVAMNEAREI

-503 TPDQVACTIATGYG
+503 APDQVGCTIATGYG

-533 HGRGAHYFNPDV
+533 HGRGAHYFNPAV

>member
-1 MAGFNITVAGDSAI
+1 MRVGYVCKYAPIEA
-15 NLEFGNVISE
+15 
-25 KTNGIIRAAA
+25 
-35 QTLEADPIDG
+35 LEAMG
-45 VIELVPTFCSLMV
+45 AHME
-58 VYNPCVIGYDE
+58 
-69 LTSQV
+69 
-74 RGKLRGLVAATGGI
+74 
-88 HRVVKIPVCYG
+88 
-99 GDFGPDL
+99 
-106 SDVAEHAGM
+106 
-115 SVEEVIAIHSGHDYL
+115 
-130 IDMLGFLPGFA
+130 
-141 YLGGLDERLHTPRLA
+141 
-156 TPRTRIEPGAVGIGG
+156 RIEPDESLVSFDAAESCMHANVCSFAKATFETVLSGNLDGIVLTTCCDSMRRLADALR
-171 AQTGIY
+171 AQTPGLFIHVLDVPRDTSETACALFERNVRKLLSAY
-177 PLASPGG
+177 GEFANATFSEEKLFAQLGGTLCPAEGTCDSPL
-184 WRIIGRTPVRPY
+184 
-196 DPDRESPIL
+196 E
-205 YAAGDYLRFVPIT
+205 
-218 PQEFS
+218 
-223 LIETQVEA
+223 
-231 GTYECEIVKGRATT
+231 
-245 PVQAD
+245 
-250 PNNDQAA
+250 
-257 DSAAWSEGCEASER
+257 
-271 SATAPAAAPQ
+271 
-281 VDNALQPQTHFSPA
+281 VDNALQPQTHFSPT

-320 IAFDITCTNTIRR
+320 IAFDITCTNAIRR

-434 TEHLASQKGS
+434 AEHLASQKGS

-459 STSTNAVVMNEARKI
+459 STSTNAVVMNEAREI

-626 IANNEEKPDIAAGVC
+626 IANNEEKSDIAAGVC
-641 RAVAGKAY
+641 RAVASKAY

>member
-1 MAGFNITVAGDSAI
+1 M
-15 NLEFGNVISE
+15 
-25 KTNGIIRAAA
+25 R
-35 QTLEADPIDG
+35 
-45 VIELVPTFCSLMV
+45 
-58 VYNPCVIGYDE
+58 IGY
-69 LTSQV
+69 
-74 RGKLRGLVAATGGI
+74 
-88 HRVVKIPVCYG
+88 VCKYV
-99 GDFGPDL
+99 P
-106 SDVAEHAGM
+106 AEALKAMGAHM
-115 SVEEVIAIHSGHDYL
+115 E
-130 IDMLGFLPGFA
+130 
-141 YLGGLDERLHTPRLA
+141 
-156 TPRTRIEPGAVGIGG
+156 RIEPDESLVSFDAAESCMHANVCSFAKATFETVLSGNLDGIVLTTCCDSMRRLADALRAQAPNLFIHVLDVPRDTGEAACALYQRRVAELLSAYGEFANATFSEKKLFAQLGG
-171 AQTGIY
+171 TLCPAEGTCDS
-177 PLASPGG
+177 PLGL
-184 WRIIGRTPVRPY
+184 
-196 DPDRESPIL
+196 D
-205 YAAGDYLRFVPIT
+205 YARLH
-218 PQEFS
+218 S
-223 LIETQVEA
+223 EA
-231 GTYECEIVKGRATT
+231 A
-245 PVQAD
+245 PAAPQAD
-250 PNNDQAA
+250 SRDSNRAA

-271 SATAPAAAPQ
+271 NADEAVAVPQ
-281 VDNALQPQTHFSPA
+281 VNCTLQPQTHFSPT

-300 IAGARANA
+300 IAGACANA
-308 EIKRILEAHGVN
+308 EIKHILEEHGVN
-320 IAFDITCTNTIRR
+320 IAFDITCTNANRR
-333 FVPRKTDTLAQ
+333 FVPQKTDTLAH

-352 LPCARMRN
+352 LPCARMRD
-360 ISPRKAFFDQVL
+360 ISPRKAFFDHVL
-372 PQVDGLVYHAVQFC
+372 PQIDGLVYHTVQFC

-393 SDLKRTSPAPILALE
+393 SDLKRTSPMPILALE
-408 TDCTAQSRGQML
+408 TDCTAQSHGQML

-434 TEHLASQKGS
+434 KEHLVSQKGS
-444 PMSTAATFV
+444 PMSKTATFV

-459 STSTNAVVMNEARKI
+459 STSTNAVVMNEAREI

-503 TPDQVACTIATGYG
+503 TPDQIACTIATGYG

-533 HGRGAHYFNPDV
+533 HGRGAHYFNPAV

-673 VRAVEELIGE
+673 ASAVEELIGE

-706 SE
+706 SV

>member
-1 MAGFNITVAGDSAI
+1 MRIGYVCKYAPIEA
-15 NLEFGNVISE
+15 
-25 KTNGIIRAAA
+25 
-35 QTLEADPIDG
+35 LEAMG
-45 VIELVPTFCSLMV
+45 AHME
-58 VYNPCVIGYDE
+58 
-69 LTSQV
+69 
-74 RGKLRGLVAATGGI
+74 
-88 HRVVKIPVCYG
+88 
-99 GDFGPDL
+99 
-106 SDVAEHAGM
+106 
-115 SVEEVIAIHSGHDYL
+115 
-130 IDMLGFLPGFA
+130 
-141 YLGGLDERLHTPRLA
+141 
-156 TPRTRIEPGAVGIGG
+156 RIEPDESLVSFDAAESCMHANVCSFAKATFETVLSGNLDGIVLTTCCDSMRRLADALRAQAPDLFIHVLDAPRDTSETACALFERNVRKLLSAYGEFANATFSEEKLFAQLGG
-171 AQTGIY
+171 TVCPAEGTCDSPLELDSVSQDSIY
-177 PLASPGG
+177 
-184 WRIIGRTPVRPY
+184 R
-196 DPDRESPIL
+196 DK
-205 YAAGDYLRFVPIT
+205 AGDAEARSEGCVASERSDSAAPAA
-218 PQEFS
+218 PQVDS
-223 LIETQVEA
+223 HD
-231 GTYECEIVKGRATT
+231 R
-245 PVQAD
+245 
-250 PNNDQAA
+250 NQAA

-271 SATAPAAAPQ
+271 NADEAVAAPQVEPNRNKADAGARSEGCEASERSATAAAAAPQ
-281 VDNALQPQTHFSPA
+281 ADNARQPQTHFSPT

-320 IAFDITCTNTIRR
+320 IAFDITCTNAIRR

-344 YAHDVLTQ
+344 YVHDVLTQ
-352 LPCARMRN
+352 LPCARMRD
-360 ISPRKAFFDQVL
+360 ISPRKGFFDHVL
-372 PQVDGLVYHAVQFC
+372 PQVDGLVYHTVQFC

-393 SDLKRTSPAPILALE
+393 SDLKRTSPTPILTLE

-434 TEHLASQKGS
+434 TEHLANLKGS

-584 EMIARSLEISLD
+584 EMIARSLEIDLD

-607 RLEIA
+607 HLEIA

>member
-1 MAGFNITVAGDSAI
+1 MRIGYVCKYVPVEALEAMGAHMERIDPDGSLVSFDAAESCMHANVCSFAKATFETVLSGNLDGIVLTTCCDSMRRLADALRAQAPNPFI
-15 NLEFGNVISE
+15 HVLDVPRDTGEAACALYQRRVAELLSAYGKFANATFSE
-25 KTNGIIRAAA
+25 KKLLA
-35 QTLEADPIDG
+35 QLGGTLCPAEGTCDSTLE
-45 VIELVPTFCSLMV
+45 L
-58 VYNPCVIGYDE
+58 
-69 LTSQV
+69 
-74 RGKLRGLVAATGGI
+74 
-88 HRVVKIPVCYG
+88 
-99 GDFGPDL
+99 
-106 SDVAEHAGM
+106 
-115 SVEEVIAIHSGHDYL
+115 DY
-130 IDMLGFLPGFA
+130 A
-141 YLGGLDERLHTPRLA
+141 RLHSEAAPA
-156 TPRTRIEPGAVGIGG
+156 APQID
-171 AQTGIY
+171 
-177 PLASPGG
+177 SH
-184 WRIIGRTPVRPY
+184 
-196 DPDRESPIL
+196 DR
-205 YAAGDYLRFVPIT
+205 
-218 PQEFS
+218 
-223 LIETQVEA
+223 
-231 GTYECEIVKGRATT
+231 
-245 PVQAD
+245 
-250 PNNDQAA
+250 NQAA

-271 SATAPAAAPQ
+271 NADEAVAVPQ
-281 VDNALQPQTHFSPA
+281 VNCTLQPQTRFSPT

-308 EIKRILEAHGVN
+308 EIKRILEAHSVN
-320 IAFDITCTNTIRR
+320 IAFDITCTNASRR
-333 FVPRKTDTLAQ
+333 FVPQKTDTLAH
-344 YAHDVLTQ
+344 YTHDMLTQ
-352 LPCARMRN
+352 LPCARMRD
-360 ISPRKAFFDQVL
+360 ISPRKTFFDHVL
-372 PQVDGLVYHAVQFC
+372 PQVDGLVYHTVQFC

-393 SDLKRTSPAPILALE
+393 SDLKRTSPVPILALE

-434 TEHLASQKGS
+434 KEHLASQKGS
-444 PMSTAATFV
+444 PMSKTATFV

-459 STSTNAVVMNEARKI
+459 STSTNAVVMNEAREI
-474 VASVVIRTGAKAGA
+474 VASVVIKTGAKAGA
-488 SAERAYREVLERAGI
+488 SAERAYREVIERAGI

-556 KAIHVNAAGEVTD
+556 KAIHVNATGEVTD

-607 RLEIA
+607 HLEIA

-673 VRAVEELIGE
+673 VSAVEELIGE

>member
-1 MAGFNITVAGDSAI
+1 MGAH
-15 NLEFGNVISE
+15 
-25 KTNGIIRAAA
+25 
-35 QTLEADPIDG
+35 
-45 VIELVPTFCSLMV
+45 IE
-58 VYNPCVIGYDE
+58 
-69 LTSQV
+69 
-74 RGKLRGLVAATGGI
+74 
-88 HRVVKIPVCYG
+88 
-99 GDFGPDL
+99 
-106 SDVAEHAGM
+106 
-115 SVEEVIAIHSGHDYL
+115 
-130 IDMLGFLPGFA
+130 
-141 YLGGLDERLHTPRLA
+141 
-156 TPRTRIEPGAVGIGG
+156 RIEPDESLVSFDAAESCMHANVCSFAKATFETVLSGNLDGIVLTTCCDSMRRLADALRAQAPNLFIHVLDVPRDTGEAACALYQRRVAELLSAYGKFANATFSEEKLFAQLGG
-171 AQTGIY
+171 ALCPAEGNCDSSLELDYARLHSEAAPAAPQID
-177 PLASPGG
+177 SH
-184 WRIIGRTPVRPY
+184 
-196 DPDRESPIL
+196 DR
-205 YAAGDYLRFVPIT
+205 
-218 PQEFS
+218 
-223 LIETQVEA
+223 
-231 GTYECEIVKGRATT
+231 
-245 PVQAD
+245 
-250 PNNDQAA
+250 NQAA
-257 DSAAWSEGCEASER
+257 DSAAWSEGCEASECN
-271 SATAPAAAPQ
+271 ADEAVAVPQ
-281 VDNALQPQTHFSPA
+281 VNCTLQPQTHFSPT

-320 IAFDITCTNTIRR
+320 IAFDITCTNAFRR
-333 FVPRKTDTLAQ
+333 FVPQKADTLVQ

-352 LPCARMRN
+352 LPCARMRD
-360 ISPRKAFFDQVL
+360 ISPRKAFFDHVL
-372 PQVDGLVYHAVQFC
+372 PQIDGLVFHTVQFC

-408 TDCTAQSRGQML
+408 TDCTVQSHGQML

-434 TEHLASQKGS
+434 KEHLASQKGS
-444 PMSTAATFV
+444 PMSKTATFV

-459 STSTNAVVMNEARKI
+459 STSTNAVAMNEAREI
-474 VASVVIRTGAKAGA
+474 VASVVIKTGAKAGA

-533 HGRGAHYFNPDV
+533 HGRGAHYFNPAV

-584 EMIARSLEISLD
+584 EMIARSLEIGLD

-607 RLEIA
+607 HLEIA

-706 SE
+706 LGE

>member
-1 MAGFNITVAGDSAI
+1 MRIGYVCKYAPIEA
-15 NLEFGNVISE
+15 
-25 KTNGIIRAAA
+25 
-35 QTLEADPIDG
+35 LEAMG
-45 VIELVPTFCSLMV
+45 AHME
-58 VYNPCVIGYDE
+58 
-69 LTSQV
+69 
-74 RGKLRGLVAATGGI
+74 
-88 HRVVKIPVCYG
+88 
-99 GDFGPDL
+99 
-106 SDVAEHAGM
+106 
-115 SVEEVIAIHSGHDYL
+115 
-130 IDMLGFLPGFA
+130 
-141 YLGGLDERLHTPRLA
+141 
-156 TPRTRIEPGAVGIGG
+156 RIEPDESLVSFDAAEACMHANVCSFAKATFEAVLSGNLDGIVLTTCCDSMRRLADALRAQAPDLFIHVLDVPRDTGEAACALYQRRVAELLSAYGEFANATFSEKKLFAQLGG
-171 AQTGIY
+171 TLCPAEGTCDS
-177 PLASPGG
+177 PLELNYARLHSEAAPAA
-184 WRIIGRTPVRPY
+184 PQV
-196 DPDRESPIL
+196 DSHDR
-205 YAAGDYLRFVPIT
+205 
-218 PQEFS
+218 
-223 LIETQVEA
+223 
-231 GTYECEIVKGRATT
+231 
-245 PVQAD
+245 
-250 PNNDQAA
+250 NQAA

-271 SATAPAAAPQ
+271 NADEAVAVPQVEPNRDKTDVEAQSEGCKASERSATAAAAAPR
-281 VDNALQPQTHFSPA
+281 VDNALQPQTHFSPT

-300 IAGARANA
+300 IAGARANP
-308 EIKRILEAHGVN
+308 EIKRILESHGVN
-320 IAFDITCTNTIRR
+320 IAFDITCTNASRR
-333 FVPRKTDTLAQ
+333 FVPQKADTLAH

-352 LPCARMRN
+352 LPCARMRD
-360 ISPRKAFFDQVL
+360 ISPRKAFFDRVL
-372 PQVDGLVYHAVQFC
+372 PQVDGLVYHTVQFC

-393 SDLKRTSPAPILALE
+393 SDLKRTSSAPILALE

-420 TRLEAFLESIGASQ
+420 TRLEAFLEAIGASQ
-434 TEHLASQKGS
+434 TEHLARQGGF
-444 PMSTAATFV
+444 PMSKTATFA

-459 STSTNAVVMNEARKI
+459 STSTNAVVMNEAREI

-503 TPDQVACTIATGYG
+503 TPDQIACIIATGYG

-533 HGRGAHYFNPDV
+533 HGRGAHYFNPAV

-556 KAIHVNAAGEVTD
+556 KAIHVNATGEVTD

-641 RAVAGKAY
+641 RAVASKAY

-706 SE
+706 LGE

>member
-1 MAGFNITVAGDSAI
+1 MRIGYVCKYVPVEA
-15 NLEFGNVISE
+15 
-25 KTNGIIRAAA
+25 
-35 QTLEADPIDG
+35 LEAMG
-45 VIELVPTFCSLMV
+45 AHME
-58 VYNPCVIGYDE
+58 
-69 LTSQV
+69 
-74 RGKLRGLVAATGGI
+74 
-88 HRVVKIPVCYG
+88 
-99 GDFGPDL
+99 
-106 SDVAEHAGM
+106 
-115 SVEEVIAIHSGHDYL
+115 
-130 IDMLGFLPGFA
+130 
-141 YLGGLDERLHTPRLA
+141 
-156 TPRTRIEPGAVGIGG
+156 RIEPDESLVSFDAAESCMHANVCSFAKATFETVLSGNLDGIVLTTCCDSMRRLADALRAQAPNLFIHVLDMPRDTGEAACALYQRRVAELLSAYGEFANATFSEKKLFAQLGG
-171 AQTGIY
+171 TLCPAEGTCDST
-177 PLASPGG
+177 LEL
-184 WRIIGRTPVRPY
+184 
-196 DPDRESPIL
+196 D
-205 YAAGDYLRFVPIT
+205 YARLHSEAAPAA
-218 PQEFS
+218 PQVDS
-223 LIETQVEA
+223 HDL
-231 GTYECEIVKGRATT
+231 
-245 PVQAD
+245 
-250 PNNDQAA
+250 NQAA

-271 SATAPAAAPQ
+271 SATASATAPQ
-281 VDNALQPQTHFSPA
+281 VNCTLQPQTHFSPT

-308 EIKRILEAHGVN
+308 EIKRILESHGVN
-320 IAFDITCTNTIRR
+320 IAFDITCTNASRR
-333 FVPRKTDTLAQ
+333 FVPQKTDTLAQ

-352 LPCARMRN
+352 LPCARMRD
-360 ISPRKAFFDQVL
+360 ISPRKAFFDHVL
-372 PQVDGLVYHAVQFC
+372 PQIDGLVYHTVQFC

-393 SDLKRTSPAPILALE
+393 SGLKRTSPVPILALE
-408 TDCTAQSRGQML
+408 TDCTAQSHGQML

-434 TEHLASQKGS
+434 KEHLASQKGS
-444 PMSTAATFV
+444 PMSKTATFV

-459 STSTNAVVMNEARKI
+459 STSTNAVVMNEAREI

-533 HGRGAHYFNPDV
+533 HGQGAHYFNSAV

-556 KAIHVNAAGEVTD
+556 KAIHVNATGEVTD

-607 RLEIA
+607 HLEIA

-706 SE
+706 LGE

>member
-1 MAGFNITVAGDSAI
+1 MRIGYVCKYVPAEA
-15 NLEFGNVISE
+15 
-25 KTNGIIRAAA
+25 
-35 QTLEADPIDG
+35 LEAMG
-45 VIELVPTFCSLMV
+45 AHME
-58 VYNPCVIGYDE
+58 
-69 LTSQV
+69 
-74 RGKLRGLVAATGGI
+74 
-88 HRVVKIPVCYG
+88 
-99 GDFGPDL
+99 
-106 SDVAEHAGM
+106 
-115 SVEEVIAIHSGHDYL
+115 
-130 IDMLGFLPGFA
+130 
-141 YLGGLDERLHTPRLA
+141 
-156 TPRTRIEPGAVGIGG
+156 RIEPDESLVSFDAAESCMHANVCSFAKATFETVLSGNLDGIVLTTCCDSMRRLADALRAQAPNLFIHVLDVPRDTGEAACALYQRRVAELLSAYGEFANATFSEKKLFAQLGG
-171 AQTGIY
+171 TLCPAEGTCDS
-177 PLASPGG
+177 PLGL
-184 WRIIGRTPVRPY
+184 
-196 DPDRESPIL
+196 D
-205 YAAGDYLRFVPIT
+205 YARLH
-218 PQEFS
+218 S
-223 LIETQVEA
+223 EA
-231 GTYECEIVKGRATT
+231 A
-245 PVQAD
+245 PAAPQAD
-250 PNNDQAA
+250 SRDSNQAA

-271 SATAPAAAPQ
+271 NADEAVAVPQ
-281 VDNALQPQTHFSPA
+281 VNCTLQPQTHFSPT

-308 EIKRILEAHGVN
+308 EIKHILEEHGVN
-320 IAFDITCTNTIRR
+320 IAFDITCTNANRR
-333 FVPRKTDTLAQ
+333 FVPQKTDTLAH

-352 LPCARMRN
+352 LPCARMRD
-360 ISPRKAFFDQVL
+360 ISPRKAFFDHVL
-372 PQVDGLVYHAVQFC
+372 PQIDGLVYHTVQFC
-386 DMYSYEY
+386 DTYPYEY
-393 SDLKRTSPAPILALE
+393 SDLKRTSPMPILALE
-408 TDCTAQSRGQML
+408 TDCTAQSHGQML

-434 TEHLASQKGS
+434 KEHLVSQKGS
-444 PMSTAATFV
+444 PMSKTATFV

-459 STSTNAVVMNEARKI
+459 STSTNAVVMNEAREI

-503 TPDQVACTIATGYG
+503 TPDQIACTIATGYG

-533 HGRGAHYFNPDV
+533 HGRGAHYFNPAV

-607 RLEIA
+607 HLEIA

-673 VRAVEELIGE
+673 ASAVEELIGE

-706 SE
+706 SV

>member
-1 MAGFNITVAGDSAI
+1 MRIGYVCKYVPVEALEAMGAHMERIDPDESLVSFDAAESCMHANVCSFAKSTFETVLSGNLDGIVLTTCCDSMRRLADALRAQAP
-15 NLEFGNVISE
+15 NLFIHVLDVPRDTGEAACALYQRRVAELLSAYGKFANATFSE
-25 KTNGIIRAAA
+25 EKLFA
-35 QTLEADPIDG
+35 QIGGTLCPAEGTCDSTLE
-45 VIELVPTFCSLMV
+45 L
-58 VYNPCVIGYDE
+58 
-69 LTSQV
+69 
-74 RGKLRGLVAATGGI
+74 
-88 HRVVKIPVCYG
+88 
-99 GDFGPDL
+99 
-106 SDVAEHAGM
+106 
-115 SVEEVIAIHSGHDYL
+115 DY
-130 IDMLGFLPGFA
+130 A
-141 YLGGLDERLHTPRLA
+141 RLHSEAAPA
-156 TPRTRIEPGAVGIGG
+156 APQVD
-171 AQTGIY
+171 
-177 PLASPGG
+177 SH
-184 WRIIGRTPVRPY
+184 
-196 DPDRESPIL
+196 DR
-205 YAAGDYLRFVPIT
+205 
-218 PQEFS
+218 
-223 LIETQVEA
+223 
-231 GTYECEIVKGRATT
+231 
-245 PVQAD
+245 
-250 PNNDQAA
+250 NQAA

-271 SATAPAAAPQ
+271 NADEAVAVPQ
-281 VDNALQPQTHFSPA
+281 VNCTLQPQTHFSPT

-320 IAFDITCTNTIRR
+320 IAFDITCTNASRR

-352 LPCARMRN
+352 LPCARMRD
-360 ISPRKAFFDQVL
+360 ISPRKAFFDHVL
-372 PQVDGLVYHAVQFC
+372 PQIDGLVFHTVQFC

-444 PMSTAATFV
+444 PMSKTATFV

-459 STSTNAVVMNEARKI
+459 STSTNAVVMNEAREI
-474 VASVVIRTGAKAGA
+474 VASVVIKTGAKAGA
-488 SAERAYREVLERAGI
+488 SAERAYREVLERADI

-533 HGRGAHYFNPDV
+533 HGRGAHYFNPAV

-607 RLEIA
+607 HLEIA

-673 VRAVEELIGE
+673 VSAVEELIGE

-706 SE
+706 LGE

>member
-1 MAGFNITVAGDSAI
+1 MRVGYVCKYAPIEA
-15 NLEFGNVISE
+15 
-25 KTNGIIRAAA
+25 
-35 QTLEADPIDG
+35 LEAMG
-45 VIELVPTFCSLMV
+45 AHME
-58 VYNPCVIGYDE
+58 
-69 LTSQV
+69 
-74 RGKLRGLVAATGGI
+74 
-88 HRVVKIPVCYG
+88 
-99 GDFGPDL
+99 
-106 SDVAEHAGM
+106 
-115 SVEEVIAIHSGHDYL
+115 
-130 IDMLGFLPGFA
+130 
-141 YLGGLDERLHTPRLA
+141 
-156 TPRTRIEPGAVGIGG
+156 RIEPDESLVSFDAAESCMHANVCSFAKATFETVLSGNLDGIVLTTCCDSMRRLADALRAQAPDLFIHVLDVPRDTGEAACALFERNVRKLLSAYGEFANATFSEEKLFAQLGG
-171 AQTGIY
+171 TLCPAEGNCDSPLELDLARLHSEAAQ
-177 PLASPGG
+177 PSFRLAKSSS
-184 WRIIGRTPVRPY
+184 V
-196 DPDRESPIL
+196 SQSF
-205 YAAGDYLRFVPIT
+205 AN
-218 PQEFS
+218 S
-223 LIETQVEA
+223 
-231 GTYECEIVKGRATT
+231 
-245 PVQAD
+245 
-250 PNNDQAA
+250 NQAA

-271 SATAPAAAPQ
+271 NADEAVATPQVEPNRNKAGDTEARSEGCEASERSATAAAAAAQ
-281 VDNALQPQTHFSPA
+281 VDNAPQPQTHFSPT

-352 LPCARMRN
+352 LPCARMRD

-420 TRLEAFLESIGASQ
+420 TRLEAFLESIGASR

-488 SAERAYREVLERAGI
+488 SAERAYRKVLERAGI

>member
-1 MAGFNITVAGDSAI
+1 MRIGYVCKYVPAEA
-15 NLEFGNVISE
+15 
-25 KTNGIIRAAA
+25 
-35 QTLEADPIDG
+35 LEAMG
-45 VIELVPTFCSLMV
+45 AHME
-58 VYNPCVIGYDE
+58 
-69 LTSQV
+69 
-74 RGKLRGLVAATGGI
+74 
-88 HRVVKIPVCYG
+88 
-99 GDFGPDL
+99 
-106 SDVAEHAGM
+106 
-115 SVEEVIAIHSGHDYL
+115 
-130 IDMLGFLPGFA
+130 
-141 YLGGLDERLHTPRLA
+141 
-156 TPRTRIEPGAVGIGG
+156 RIEPDESLVSFDAAESCMHANVCSFAKATFETVLSGNLDGIVLTTCCDSMRRLADALHAQAPNLFIHVLDVPRDTGEAACALYQRRVAELLSAYGKFANATFSEGKLFAQLGG
-171 AQTGIY
+171 TLCPAEGTCDSTLELDYARLHSEAAQ
-177 PLASPGG
+177 PSFRLAKSSS
-184 WRIIGRTPVRPY
+184 V
-196 DPDRESPIL
+196 SQSF
-205 YAAGDYLRFVPIT
+205 AN
-218 PQEFS
+218 S
-223 LIETQVEA
+223 
-231 GTYECEIVKGRATT
+231 
-245 PVQAD
+245 
-250 PNNDQAA
+250 NQAA
-257 DSAAWSEGCEASER
+257 DLAAWSEGCEASER
-271 SATAPAAAPQ
+271 NADEAVAVPQ
-281 VDNALQPQTHFSPA
+281 VNCTLQPQTHFSPT

-308 EIKRILEAHGVN
+308 EIKRILEARGVN
-320 IAFDITCTNTIRR
+320 IAFDITCTNTVRR
-333 FVPRKTDTLAQ
+333 FVPRKTDTLTQ
-344 YAHDVLTQ
+344 YAYDVLTQ
-352 LPCARMRN
+352 LPCARMRD
-360 ISPRKAFFDQVL
+360 ISPRKDFFDRAL
-372 PQVDGLVYHAVQFC
+372 PQVDGLVYHTVQFC

-393 SDLKRTSPAPILALE
+393 SDLKRTSSAPILALE

-434 TEHLASQKGS
+434 TEHLESQKGS
-444 PMSTAATFV
+444 PMSKTATFV

-459 STSTNAVVMNEARKI
+459 STSTNAVVMNEAREI
-474 VASVVIRTGAKAGA
+474 VASVVVRTGAKAGS

-503 TPDQVACTIATGYG
+503 TPDQIACTIATGYG

-533 HGRGAHYFNPDV
+533 HGRGAHYFNPAV

-607 RLEIA
+607 HLEIA

>member
-1 MAGFNITVAGDSAI
+1 MRIGYVCKYVPAEA
-15 NLEFGNVISE
+15 
-25 KTNGIIRAAA
+25 
-35 QTLEADPIDG
+35 LEAMG
-45 VIELVPTFCSLMV
+45 AHME
-58 VYNPCVIGYDE
+58 
-69 LTSQV
+69 
-74 RGKLRGLVAATGGI
+74 
-88 HRVVKIPVCYG
+88 
-99 GDFGPDL
+99 
-106 SDVAEHAGM
+106 
-115 SVEEVIAIHSGHDYL
+115 
-130 IDMLGFLPGFA
+130 
-141 YLGGLDERLHTPRLA
+141 
-156 TPRTRIEPGAVGIGG
+156 RIEPDESLVSFDAAESCMHANVCSFAKATFETVLSGNLDGIMLTTCCDSMRRLADALR
-171 AQTGIY
+171 AQTPNLFIHVLDVPRDTGEAACALY
-177 PLASPGG
+177 QRRVAELLSAYGEFTNATFSEKKLFAQLGG
-184 WRIIGRTPVRPY
+184 TPCPAEGTC
-196 DPDRESPIL
+196 DSSLELD
-205 YAAGDYLRFVPIT
+205 YARLH
-218 PQEFS
+218 S
-223 LIETQVEA
+223 EA
-231 GTYECEIVKGRATT
+231 AQPSFHLTKSSSVSQSFANSN
-245 PVQAD
+245 QAE
-250 PNNDQAA
+250 

-271 SATAPAAAPQ
+271 NADEAVAVPQ
-281 VDNALQPQTHFSPA
+281 VNCTLQPQTYFSPT

-320 IAFDITCTNTIRR
+320 IAFDITCTNAFRR

-344 YAHDVLTQ
+344 YAHDVLAQ
-352 LPCARMRN
+352 LPCARMRD
-360 ISPRKAFFDQVL
+360 ISPRKDFFDRVL
-372 PQVDGLVYHAVQFC
+372 PQIDGLVYHTVQFC

-408 TDCTAQSRGQML
+408 TDCTAQSHGQML

-434 TEHLASQKGS
+434 KEHLASQKGS
-444 PMSTAATFV
+444 PMSKTATFV

-459 STSTNAVVMNEARKI
+459 STSTNAVVMNEAREI

-503 TPDQVACTIATGYG
+503 TPDQIACTIATGYG

-533 HGRGAHYFNPDV
+533 HGRGAHYFNPAV

-556 KAIHVNAAGEVTD
+556 KAIHVNATGEVTD

-683 KLFICEDP
+683 KLFICDDP

>member
-1 MAGFNITVAGDSAI
+1 MRVGYVCKYAPIEALEAMGAHMERIDPDESLVNFDAAESCMHANVCSFAKATFETVLSGNLDGIVLTTCCDSMRRLADALRAQTPGLFI
-15 NLEFGNVISE
+15 HVLDVPRDTSEAACALFERRVSELLSAYGEFANVDFSEAKLFIQLGGTLCPAEGTCESTLELDYARLHSE
-25 KTNGIIRAAA
+25 AA
-35 QTLEADPIDG
+35 QPS
-45 VIELVPTFCSLMV
+45 F
-58 VYNPCVIGYDE
+58 
-69 LTSQV
+69 
-74 RGKLRGLVAATGGI
+74 
-88 HRVVKIPVCYG
+88 
-99 GDFGPDL
+99 
-106 SDVAEHAGM
+106 
-115 SVEEVIAIHSGHDYL
+115 
-130 IDMLGFLPGFA
+130 
-141 YLGGLDERLHTPRLA
+141 RLA
-156 TPRTRIEPGAVGIGG
+156 KSSSVSQSFANR
-171 AQTGIY
+171 
-177 PLASPGG
+177 
-184 WRIIGRTPVRPY
+184 
-196 DPDRESPIL
+196 D
-205 YAAGDYLRFVPIT
+205 
-218 PQEFS
+218 
-223 LIETQVEA
+223 
-231 GTYECEIVKGRATT
+231 K
-245 PVQAD
+245 
-250 PNNDQAA
+250 AA
-257 DSAAWSEGCEASER
+257 DSAAWSEGCGASER
-271 SATAPAAAPQ
+271 NATAAAAAPQ
-281 VDNALQPQTHFSPA
+281 VDNALQPQTHFSPT

-320 IAFDITCTNTIRR
+320 IAFDITCTNAVRR
-333 FVPRKTDTLAQ
+333 FVPRKTDTLAR

-352 LPCARMRN
+352 LPCARMRD
-360 ISPRKAFFDQVL
+360 ISPRKGFFDRAL
-372 PQVDGLVYHAVQFC
+372 PQVDGLVYHTVQFC

-393 SDLKRTSPAPILALE
+393 SDLKRTSPVPILALE

-434 TEHLASQKGS
+434 TEHPESQKGS
-444 PMSTAATFV
+444 PMSAAATFV

-503 TPDQVACTIATGYG
+503 APDQVRCTIATGYG

-533 HGRGAHYFNPDV
+533 HGRGAHYFNPEV

-683 KLFICEDP
+683 KLFICDDP

>member
-1 MAGFNITVAGDSAI
+1 MRIGYVCKYVPTEA
-15 NLEFGNVISE
+15 
-25 KTNGIIRAAA
+25 
-35 QTLEADPIDG
+35 LEAMG
-45 VIELVPTFCSLMV
+45 AHME
-58 VYNPCVIGYDE
+58 
-69 LTSQV
+69 
-74 RGKLRGLVAATGGI
+74 
-88 HRVVKIPVCYG
+88 
-99 GDFGPDL
+99 
-106 SDVAEHAGM
+106 
-115 SVEEVIAIHSGHDYL
+115 
-130 IDMLGFLPGFA
+130 
-141 YLGGLDERLHTPRLA
+141 
-156 TPRTRIEPGAVGIGG
+156 RIEPDESLVSFDAAESCMHANVCSFAKATFETVLSGNLDGIVLTTCCDSMRRLADALRAQAPDLFTHVLDVPRDTGEAACALYQRRVAELLSAYGEFANATFSEEKLFAQLGG
-171 AQTGIY
+171 TLCPAEGTCDSTLELDYARLHSEAAQ
-177 PLASPGG
+177 PSFRLAKSSS
-184 WRIIGRTPVRPY
+184 V
-196 DPDRESPIL
+196 SQSF
-205 YAAGDYLRFVPIT
+205 AN
-218 PQEFS
+218 S
-223 LIETQVEA
+223 
-231 GTYECEIVKGRATT
+231 
-245 PVQAD
+245 
-250 PNNDQAA
+250 NQAA
-257 DSAAWSEGCEASER
+257 DSVAWSEGCAASERNADEAVAAPQVEPNRNKAGDTEARSEGCEASER
-271 SATAPAAAPQ
+271 SATAAAAAAQ
-281 VDNALQPQTHFSPA
+281 VDNALQPQVHFSPT

-308 EIKRILEAHGVN
+308 EIKRILEARGVN
-320 IAFDITCTNTIRR
+320 IAFDVTCTNAVRR
-333 FVPRKTDTLAQ
+333 FVPRKTDTLAW

-393 SDLKRTSPAPILALE
+393 SNLKRTSPAPILALE

-459 STSTNAVVMNEARKI
+459 STSTNAVVMNEARET
-474 VASVVIRTGAKAGA
+474 VASVVIKTGAKASA
-488 SAERAYREVLERAGI
+488 SAERAYREVIERAGI

-533 HGRGAHYFNPDV
+533 HGRGAHYFNPAV

-556 KAIHVNAAGEVTD
+556 KAIHVNATGEVTD

-607 RLEIA
+607 HLEIA

-706 SE
+706 LGE

>member
-1 MAGFNITVAGDSAI
+1 MRIGYVCKYVPVEA
-15 NLEFGNVISE
+15 
-25 KTNGIIRAAA
+25 
-35 QTLEADPIDG
+35 LEAMG
-45 VIELVPTFCSLMV
+45 AHME
-58 VYNPCVIGYDE
+58 
-69 LTSQV
+69 
-74 RGKLRGLVAATGGI
+74 
-88 HRVVKIPVCYG
+88 
-99 GDFGPDL
+99 
-106 SDVAEHAGM
+106 
-115 SVEEVIAIHSGHDYL
+115 
-130 IDMLGFLPGFA
+130 
-141 YLGGLDERLHTPRLA
+141 
-156 TPRTRIEPGAVGIGG
+156 RIEPDESLVSFDAAESCMHANVCSFAKATFETVLSGNLDGIVLTTCCDSMRRLADALRAQAPNLFIHVLDVPRDTGEAACALYQRRVAELLSAYGKFANATFSEKKLFAQLGG
-171 AQTGIY
+171 TLCPEEGDCDSS
-177 PLASPGG
+177 LEL
-184 WRIIGRTPVRPY
+184 
-196 DPDRESPIL
+196 D
-205 YAAGDYLRFVPIT
+205 YARLHSEAAPAA
-218 PQEFS
+218 PQVDS
-223 LIETQVEA
+223 HDL
-231 GTYECEIVKGRATT
+231 
-245 PVQAD
+245 
-250 PNNDQAA
+250 NQAA

-271 SATAPAAAPQ
+271 NADEAVAAPQ
-281 VDNALQPQTHFSPA
+281 VEPNRNKADAGAWSEGCEASERSATAAAGAPQVNCTLQPQTHFSPA

-308 EIKRILEAHGVN
+308 EIKRILESHGVN
-320 IAFDITCTNTIRR
+320 IAFDITCTNANRR
-333 FVPRKTDTLAQ
+333 FVPQKTDTLAH

-352 LPCARMRN
+352 LPCARMRD
-360 ISPRKAFFDQVL
+360 ISPRKAFFDHVL
-372 PQVDGLVYHAVQFC
+372 PQIDGLVYHTVQFC

-393 SDLKRTSPAPILALE
+393 SDLKRTSPVPILALE
-408 TDCTAQSRGQML
+408 TDCTAQSHGQML

-434 TEHLASQKGS
+434 KEHLASQKGS
-444 PMSTAATFV
+444 PMSKTATFV

-459 STSTNAVVMNEARKI
+459 STSTNAVVMNEAREI

-503 TPDQVACTIATGYG
+503 TPDQIACTIATGYG

-607 RLEIA
+607 HLEIA

-649 SLMRRVGLEGAY
+649 SLMRRVDLEGAC